1 MKHREGRMDGKIL
14 KEIFLKVKLRKK
26 VIGDKTKI
34 YLDYKELSNQ
44 YWKKYRKMFDKN
56 KYFNSRAWTP
66 KEGKQLLGFATKRH
80 IPIKETDLFKKEL
93 NKKER
98 RVWDI
103 KDEMDLN
110 KTRYEAPNLNY
121 IKKGE

>member
-1 MKHREGRMDGKIL
+1 MGDLKITL
-14 KEIFLKVKLRKK
+14 NLRKEI
-26 VIGDKTKI
+26 IGDKTEI

-44 YWKKYRKMFDKN
+44 YWEKHRKMFDKN

-66 KEGKQLLGFATKRH
+66 KQGKQLLGFATRRYV
-80 IPIKETDLFKKEL
+80 PIKETNSFKKEL

-98 RVWDI
+98 RVWDL

-121 IKKGE
+121 IKKGK

>member
-1 MKHREGRMDGKIL
+1 MDGKIL
-14 KEIFLKVKLRKK
+14 KEVNLKVKLRKK
-26 VIGDKTKI
+26 VVGDKTEI

-44 YWKKYRKMFDKN
+44 YLKKHRKMFDKN

-110 KTRYEAPNLNY
+110 KTRYEAPNLKY
-121 IKKGE
+121 IKKGK

>member
-1 MKHREGRMDGKIL
+1 MKQIL
-14 KEIFLKVKLRKK
+14 LKVRLRKK
-26 VIGDKTKI
+26 VIGDKIEI
-34 YLDYKELSNQ
+34 YLDSKELSNQ
-44 YWKKYRKMFDKN
+44 YWKKHRKVFDKN
-56 KYFNSRAWTP
+56 KYFDSRAWTP

-80 IPIKETDLFKKEL
+80 IPIKVTDSFKKDL

-110 KTRYEAPNLNY
+110 KTRYEEPNLKY